1 MKPNSSPQQ
10 VNGRILQ
17 LEEEIK
23 RLQSELVVLRS
34 QKLVDALLKTD
45 GPLPRENRTV
55 IQTERGLTVK
65 GSRLTL
71 YDVIGAMKKGESLKN
86 IRDIFELTDEE
97 MLDILDY
104 IHLHQEEVE
113 KEYQEVL
120 ESAEQNRKYWEER
133 NRELMGKT
141 YQQRDVVRAKL
152 LIWRG
157 GPLILGK
164 TYYLQLINNSQE
176 TIEYCLMPKDVDQWD
191 CP

>member
-1 MKPNSSPQQ
+1 MNAPSDKIAFGKSVREMKPISSPQQ
-10 VNGRILQ
+10 VNERILQ

-34 QKLVDALLKTD
+34 QKLVDALLQTD

-55 IQTERGLTVK
+55 IETERGLTVK

-86 IRDIFELTDEE
+86 IRDIYELTDEE

-104 IHLHQEEVE
+104 IHLHKEEVE
-113 KEYQEVL
+113 KEYQGVL

-133 NRELMGKT
+133 NRELIGKT
-141 YQQRDVVRAKL
+141 YQQRDIVRAKL
-152 LIWRG
+152 RELRAQYHASD
-157 GPLILGK
+157 K
-164 TYYLQLINNSQE
+164 A
-176 TIEYCLMPKDVDQWD
+176 
-191 CP
+191 